1 MKCSSQT
8 KRQLLTYISIRI
20 ITQYKIHFY
29 NLHIWLQPASPIV
42 QQLAPI
48 NVFCRSKPEAYS
60 ELCQTSKMEL
70 FTKIVNGFQP
80 LIILQTALSQMF
92 DPNRVQ
98 NTPQN
103 RRIHNSHGSR
113 VDFKC
118 ALLIRSIVLNFLTKI
133 FQLKKVGFCLK
144 NETVSFKP
152 AFTCYC

>member
-1 MKCSSQT
+1 MRVLETCNDKQMYEVLFINQT
-8 KRQLLTYISIRI
+8 LTLNIYINKNYHPALNTI
-20 ITQYKIHFY
+20 
-29 NLHIWLQPASPIV
+29 LQSPYLVTTCVTNCTTI
-42 QQLAPI
+42 API

-80 LIILQTALSQMF
+80 LIILQTALSQIF
-92 DPNRVQ
+92 VQNRVL

-118 ALLIRSIVLNFLTKI
+118 ALPIRSIVLSFLRK
-133 FQLKKVGFCLK
+133 FF
-144 NETVSFKP
+144 N
-152 AFTCYC
+152 